1 MIQSR
6 LCIVRESVYETRSAQ
21 WNKKVCLR
29 TAEWKING
37 RGVWS
42 TRLNSNVFGGLV
54 NTDTIKKNKK
64 ELKIGFNSLLKQIST
79 QLLHGC

>member
-1 MIQSR
+1 MIQPR
-6 LCIVRESVYETRSAQ
+6 LCIVRESVYETCSAQ

-29 TAEWKING
+29 TVEWKIKG

-54 NTDTIKKNKK
+54 NTGTVKKKLKRIKK
-64 ELKIGFNSLLKQIST
+64 
-79 QLLHGC
+79 